1 LLFSQEEKVNDK
13 NEPMTTQQ
21 FFAGGATIMALLGS
35 LWVSKNERKIEIF
48 YFNNYEE
55 IYLIGWGLIVLAL
68 GVLVYVIRK
77 NTKELAKRAKLLFE
91 SCYRD
96 ETKIPIGKTLDGLE
110 INLSDTERTSHV
122 QIIGSTGRGKTHS
135 LVVPWILRDLQRNTP
150 VVLIDGK
157 GSPDVVED
165 IKNMSDQFFKP
176 GSSRIVVGNNESRLI
191 R

>member
-1 LLFSQEEKVNDK
+1 MLFSQEEKVNDK